1 MSDDKLL
8 AHLVSRYGVSSVYNR
23 NTVSYGKQ
31 HLFDKSRETCWNS
44 EQGTPQHIQVEFKV
58 PVKLTAIQIQFQGGF
73 AGKTTNLFDMSQPSK
88 PICPLHPK
96 DDNKV
101 QVLALPKPLQDIART
116 RIKIQ
121 FLSSTDFFGRII
133 VYSLDF
139 VGHTGTSQEDGDE
152 ASQEDSAE
160 ASKEDS
166 DSSLP
171 TPTATTT
178 QQ

>member
-8 AHLVSRYGVSSVYNR
+8 ANLVSRYGVSSVYNR

-58 PVKLTAIQIQFQGGF
+58 PVKLTAIRIQFQGGF
-73 AGKTTNLFDMSQPSK
+73 AGKTTNLFDMSRPSQ

-96 DDNKV
+96 DDNTV
-101 QVLALPKPLQDIART
+101 QVLTLPESLQDIART

-139 VGHTGTSQEDGDE
+139 VGHAETGQEDN
-152 ASQEDSAE
+152 
-160 ASKEDS
+160 
-166 DSSLP
+166 DSSSP
-171 TPTATTT
+171 TLVAATT
-178 QQ
+178 